1 MDILL
6 ILSFIIDG
14 TSKIV
19 NLLLLPDRVR
29 RKDLQICDFKEAL
42 ASPLRP
48 PERRGAP
55 DTLGGGPFH
64 RFPLQRAARILAGP
78 ATPPRCILP

>member
-29 RKDLQICDFKEAL
+29 RKDLQICDFKEEL
-42 ASPLRP
+42 GLPLRP
-48 PERRGAP
+48 P
-55 DTLGGGPFH
+55 
-64 RFPLQRAARILAGP
+64 
-78 ATPPRCILP
+78 